1 MNKSRKGM
9 ILTIPYIVL
18 ALFFLILPLTGL
30 IFKSFSQGLGSWIRV
45 LSNPLYIEGLKNSMI
60 LSVWVTAESAAA
72 GSIIAVLWYKRLAK
86 HSWFLSFLNYS
97 ANNGGIGLAFA
108 LLATLGTNGFLTI
121 ILRRIGIRIYPNFDI
136 VSLTGIHFAYL
147 SFLVPYMTILFLPA
161 VGSLKPEWWSA
172 ACTLGAGKKRYM
184 LKIAG
189 PVLFPSFMAS
199 TTLVFLTSLGTYAT
213 AQAISSDRINLITI
227 QIGYLMQMS
236 LFRQVDA
243 YTISI
248 LLFLIMMIFI
258 VIYKKT
264 NEKAGRWLR

>member
-45 LSNPLYIEGLKNSMI
+45 LSNPLYMEGFKNSVI
-60 LSVWVTAESAAA
+60 LSVWVTAEAAAA
-72 GSIIAVLWYKRLAK
+72 GGIIAVLWYKRLAK

-121 ILRRIGIRIYPNFDI
+121 ILRKAGIRIYPNFDI

-161 VGSLKPEWWSA
+161 VGALRPEWWSA
-172 ACTLGAGKKRYM
+172 ACTLGAGKRRYM

-199 TTLVFLTSLGTYAT
+199 MTLVFLTSLGTYAT

>member
-1 MNKSRKGM
+1 
-9 ILTIPYIVL
+9 
-18 ALFFLILPLTGL
+18 
-30 IFKSFSQGLGSWIRV
+30 
-45 LSNPLYIEGLKNSMI
+45 
-60 LSVWVTAESAAA
+60 
-72 GSIIAVLWYKRLAK
+72 
-86 HSWFLSFLNYS
+86 
-97 ANNGGIGLAFA
+97 
-108 LLATLGTNGFLTI
+108 
-121 ILRRIGIRIYPNFDI
+121 
-136 VSLTGIHFAYL
+136 
-147 SFLVPYMTILFLPA
+147 
-161 VGSLKPEWWSA
+161 
-172 ACTLGAGKKRYM
+172 
-184 LKIAG
+184 
-189 PVLFPSFMAS
+189 MAS

>member
-1 MNKSRKGM
+1 
-9 ILTIPYIVL
+9 
-18 ALFFLILPLTGL
+18 
-30 IFKSFSQGLGSWIRV
+30 
-45 LSNPLYIEGLKNSMI
+45 MI

-161 VGSLKPEWWSA
+161 VGSFK
-172 ACTLGAGKKRYM
+172 AGMVECSMYSGSRKEKIYTENSRTCSFSLFYGIYNTGISYISGNIRY
-184 LKIAG
+184 
-189 PVLFPSFMAS
+189 S
-199 TTLVFLTSLGTYAT
+199 TGYFFRQNKSDNDT
-213 AQAISSDRINLITI
+213 DRI
-227 QIGYLMQMS
+227 S
-236 LFRQVDA
+236 DA
-243 YTISI
+243 D
-248 LLFLIMMIFI
+248 
-258 VIYKKT
+258 VAVQ
-264 NEKAGRWLR
+264 AGRCLYDFNTFISHNDDIYSYI